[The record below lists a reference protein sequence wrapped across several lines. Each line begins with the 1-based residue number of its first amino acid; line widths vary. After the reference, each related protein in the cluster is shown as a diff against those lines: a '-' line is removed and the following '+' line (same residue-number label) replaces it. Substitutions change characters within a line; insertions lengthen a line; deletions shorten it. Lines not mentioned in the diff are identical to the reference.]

1 MLFLL
6 SFFFLSF
13 GSFASVLIYR
23 LPIIDTKNSNIGLFL
38 PRSHCPNCK
47 KTIRLINLIPLI
59 GYFKQSGKCEKC
71 NSVIGISY
79 FIHEITH
86 LSFGLSLYIFLG
98 ISSLSILVY
107 LLFFIFYIL
116 LISDLNN
123 FFLPYYLN
131 LSISFIGLLLAFLG
145 TPFRIETYGFIESS
159 QIFISIYGFICGYGV
174 LFFINFIYQI
184 VNKVDGIGGGDF
196 LLLGGIGT
204 LVGPLSLSTIIL
216 LGSLLTLVIIYVNYD
231 KYKQEL
237 PLGAGL
243 IIGLFTYTICKF
255 FELSLFGLVI

>member
-1 MLFLL
+1 MKILNKNYDTNEIFLGVFLFVLIIMSMNKSIPNDVQEILISFQGMFVSLILL
-6 SFFFLSF
+6 LVFFLKF
-13 GSFASVLIYR
+13 
-23 LPIIDTKNSNIGLFL
+23 
-38 PRSHCPNCK
+38 
-47 KTIRLINLIPLI
+47 
-59 GYFKQSGKCEKC
+59 

-79 FIHEITH
+79 FIHEIAH
-86 LSFGLSLYIFLG
+86 LSFGLSLYVFLG

-145 TPFRIETYGFIESS
+145 TPFHIETYGFIESS

-216 LGSLLTLVIIYVNYD
+216 LGSLLTLVIRYVNYD

-237 PLGAGL
+237 PLGAGI

>member
-1 MLFLL
+1 M
-6 SFFFLSF
+6 
-13 GSFASVLIYR
+13 
-23 LPIIDTKNSNIGLFL
+23 
-38 PRSHCPNCK
+38 
-47 KTIRLINLIPLI
+47 
-59 GYFKQSGKCEKC
+59 
-71 NSVIGISY
+71 
-79 FIHEITH
+79 
-86 LSFGLSLYIFLG
+86 
-98 ISSLSILVY
+98 
-107 LLFFIFYIL
+107 
-116 LISDLNN
+116 
-123 FFLPYYLN
+123 
-131 LSISFIGLLLAFLG
+131 AFLG
-145 TPFRIETYGFIESS
+145 TPFHIETYGFIESS

-216 LGSLLTLVIIYVNYD
+216 LGSLLTLVIRYVNYD

-237 PLGAGL
+237 PLGAGI

>member
-1 MLFLL
+1 MEQFIISETLL
-6 SFFFLSF
+6 NKIKKKNF
-13 GSFASVLIYR
+13 
-23 LPIIDTKNSNIGLFL
+23 TKNSVLCETSKCKNDLELKCFLFYHQIK
-38 PRSHCPNCK
+38 S
-47 KTIRLINLIPLI
+47 
-59 GYFKQSGKCEKC
+59 SKCEKC

-145 TPFRIETYGFIESS
+145 TPFHIETYGFIESS

-216 LGSLLTLVIIYVNYD
+216 LGSLLTLVIRYVNYD

-237 PLGAGL
+237 PLGAGI